1 MTWELGILAKEYL
14 SLLLS
19 NHWRKAENLIN
30 KNEAKEVK
38 EFNEILHLVRFQ
50 YELREGKRRKM
61 EQERRER
68 EERER
73 KEREEQERQEQLE
86 RIRRQEEEEIRR
98 REEEEARRRRE
109 EREAEERA
117 KQQEEAVVSAEA
129 EAVST
134 CSFLMSFLSVS
145 CHSKLLFIAWWS
157 KLKSYSLEMF
167 PGNNSY

>member
-1 MTWELGILAKEYL
+1 
-14 SLLLS
+14 
-19 NHWRKAENLIN
+19 
-30 KNEAKEVK
+30 
-38 EFNEILHLVRFQ
+38 
-50 YELREGKRRKM
+50 M

-117 KQQEEAVVSAEA
+117 KQEEGAVVSAEA
-129 EAVST
+129 EGVST
-134 CSFLMSFLSVS
+134 CCFRRVWFVTP
-145 CHSKLLFIAWWS
+145 CHERLPFVAWGS
-157 KLKSYSLEMF
+157 KLKSYKVLNRFFLATTVSNTLEKT
-167 PGNNSY
+167 

>member
-1 MTWELGILAKEYL
+1 
-14 SLLLS
+14 
-19 NHWRKAENLIN
+19 
-30 KNEAKEVK
+30 
-38 EFNEILHLVRFQ
+38 
-50 YELREGKRRKM
+50 M

-117 KQQEEAVVSAEA
+117 RQEEEAVVSAEA

-134 CSFLMSFLSVS
+134 CSFFIWFVATCRSRLLS
-145 CHSKLLFIAWWS
+145 IAWWS
-157 KLKSYSLEMF
+157 KLKSQKVLKRLLATSTVPNTGKKLKTWNFNLLSLLTI
-167 PGNNSY
+167 SQLL